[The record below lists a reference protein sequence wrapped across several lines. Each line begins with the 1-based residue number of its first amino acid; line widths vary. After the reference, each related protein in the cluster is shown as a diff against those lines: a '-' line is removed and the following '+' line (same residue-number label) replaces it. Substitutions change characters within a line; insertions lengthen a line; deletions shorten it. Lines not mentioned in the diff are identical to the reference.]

1 MMPMPCN
8 CRERQNLLNEIGKID
23 FVIMELNLY
32 LDTHPYDQ
40 HALDK
45 MCYFQKIKKQLVEK
59 YTELYGP
66 LTADFTVDN
75 DEWKWATQNWP
86 WERGYH

>member
-40 HALDK
+40 YALDK
-45 MCYFQKIKKQLVEK
+45 MCYFQKIKKQL
-59 YTELYGP
+59 TL
-66 LTADFTVDN
+66 L
-75 DEWKWATQNWP
+75 
-86 WERGYH
+86 